1 MTNVTTRAASRPGP
15 RSPSFNRC
23 RFVSSAGWT
32 HIFIEAGREKERLTR
47 WIFDRSAEAI
57 VRLDVQRNHKWRLGT
72 AAETADVLDS
82 LTNGNPGCLDN
93 PKEWEFDE
101 SDQMPEWS

>member
-1 MTNVTTRAASRPGP
+1 MSPLELHPDPGRDPPPSIGAGLSRLP
-15 RSPSFNRC
+15 
-23 RFVSSAGWT
+23 
-32 HIFIEAGREKERLTR
+32 
-47 WIFDRSAEAI
+47 IFDRSAEAI